1 MDFDAEKMEELL
13 ELTRENNKILRSM
26 RKSQKVTTL
35 FSFVYWIIILGSI
48 FGAYYYFQPTIQRY
62 LKVMQ
67 VSLDTL
73 QQLEGKAGA
82 IPSDV
87 QMFKG
92 LLSPTAK

>member
-26 RKSQKVTTL
+26 RKSQRVTTL

-48 FGAYYYFQPTIQRY
+48 FGAYYYFQPTIQKY
-62 LKVMQ
+62 LGVIQ
-67 VSLDTL
+67 VSVETL
-73 QQLEGKAGA
+73 QQLEGKAGI

-92 LLSPTAK
+92 LLSPTTK

>member
-26 RKSQKVTTL
+26 RKAQKVTTL

-48 FGAYYYFQPTIQRY
+48 FGAYYYFQPTIEKY
-62 LKVMQ
+62 VKVMQ
-67 VSLDTL
+67 ISVNTL

-87 QMFKG
+87 QMFKS
-92 LLSPTAK
+92 LLGPTTK

>member
-26 RKSQKVTTL
+26 RKSQRVTTL

-48 FGAYYYFQPTIQRY
+48 FGAYYYFQPTIQKY

-67 VSLDTL
+67 ISVDTL
-73 QQLEGKAGA
+73 QQLEEKAGV
-82 IPSDV
+82 IPKDV
-87 QMFKG
+87 QVFKG
-92 LLSPTAK
+92 LLSPTVK

>member
-26 RKSQKVTTL
+26 RKSQKLTTL

-48 FGAYYYFQPTIQRY
+48 FGTYYYFQPTIQKY
-62 LKVMQ
+62 IKITQ

-73 QQLEGKAGA
+73 QQLEGQAGA
-82 IPSDV
+82 IPGDV
-87 QMFKG
+87 KMFRN
-92 LLSPTAK
+92 LLSPNTK